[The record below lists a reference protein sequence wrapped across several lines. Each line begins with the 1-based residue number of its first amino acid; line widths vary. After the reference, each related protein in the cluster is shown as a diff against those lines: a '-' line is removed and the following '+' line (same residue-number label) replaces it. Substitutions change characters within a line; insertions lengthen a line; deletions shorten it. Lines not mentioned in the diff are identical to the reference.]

1 MTADLTPVQQLQ
13 SEMGVEFYEWDGWP
27 WPSNFGNPVEEYLA
41 PRNSVGIVENSGL
54 RKWELRG
61 PDALRAADYIV
72 AQDCSDMPVGRVH
85 YTPVCN
91 EEGMALDDIT
101 VFHLGPE
108 RVMLVSGLLSSEDH
122 FRAASA
128 GFDVELVPMS
138 DERGGVQIQGPRS
151 RDVVGRVTDADLA
164 GLPYFH
170 CVETV
175 VAGEECILS
184 RTGYSGE
191 LGYEIFAS
199 PAAVA
204 NVWTALLEAG
214 ADDGIRPYGLEAA
227 DYLRVESALIFV
239 TFDYQPGELT
249 PYELG
254 LGWAVKLD
262 KGDYIGKACAST
274 ARRRAVAPEHHRHRL
289 RGRCRARSRVSGR
302 ARGRARRRGHR
313 RSPQCRS
320 RPCDRPRGAR
330 RQGVGKHRSS
340 RAGRRRRGRG
350 RVASVLRPGA
360 CAAARIGVSAVPH
373 GLSVRAGMRLASG
386 PTRAR
391 RRSRSPRWGR
401 RSVSHENAAQRR

>member
-41 PRNSVGIVENSGL
+41 PRNGVGIVENSGL

-122 FRAASA
+122 FRSASA

-164 GLPYFH
+164 ELPYFH

-191 LGYEIFAS
+191 LGYEIFGS

-262 KGDYIGKACAST
+262 KGDYIGKEALQRLVDEPL
-274 ARRRAVAPEHHRHRL
+274 RRSITGIAFEGDVVPDPESVVEHEGEPVGVVTVAVHSAVLDRVIAL
-289 RGRCRARSRVSGR
+289 AVLDGKVSG
-302 ARGRARRRGHR
+302 
-313 RSPQCRS
+313 SI
-320 RPCDRPRGAR
+320 GAR
-330 RQGVGKHRSS
+330 
-340 RAGRRRRGRG
+340 
-350 RVASVLRPGA
+350 
-360 CAAARIGVSAVPH
+360 
-373 GLSVRAGMRLASG
+373 VRAGDAEGEVASL
-386 PTRAR
+386 PFYDPERAR
-391 RRSRSPRWGR
+391 PR
-401 RSVSHENAAQRR
+401 A